1 MSAPL
6 RILICEDETLIRL
19 DLRALVEGAGFVVAG
34 EARDG
39 AEAVAQAAATEPD
52 LILMDVKMPELDGIS
67 AARQI
72 LAERPVPIVM
82 VTAFSDQELVR
93 SAAEAGAFGYL
104 VKPFRG
110 DDLLP
115 AIETARARHDEL
127 EELRRRG
134 DSLATALE
142 TRKVIDRA
150 KGLLMTHHGIPEQ
163 EAYARLRTASQNTGK
178 PIRQLAEALIATLD
192 EGMR

>member
-1 MSAPL
+1 MNAPL

-19 DLRALVEGAGFVVAG
+19 DLRALVEAAGFVVAG

-39 AEAVAQAAATEPD
+39 IEAVAQAAATEPD

-72 LAERPVPIVM
+72 IAARPVPIVM
-82 VTAFSDQELVR
+82 VTAFADGELVR

-110 DDLLP
+110 DHLMP
-115 AIETARARHDEL
+115 AIETARARHEEL
-127 EELRRRG
+127 AELRRRG
-134 DSLATALE
+134 ESLAEALE
-142 TRKVIDRA
+142 TRKLIDRA
-150 KGLLMTHHGIPEQ
+150 KGLLMTHHGIAEP

-192 EGMR
+192 EGTR

>member
-19 DLRALVEGAGFVVAG
+19 DLRALVEAAGFVVAG

-52 LILMDVKMPELDGIS
+52 LILMDVKMPELDGIG

-150 KGLLMTHHGIPEQ
+150 KGLLMTHHGIPER

-178 PIRQLAEALIATLD
+178 PIRQLAEVLIATLD
-192 EGMR
+192 EGTR

>member
-19 DLRALVEGAGFVVAG
+19 DLRALVEAAGFVVAG

-192 EGMR
+192 EGTR

>member
-19 DLRALVEGAGFVVAG
+19 DLRALVEAAGFVVAG

-67 AARQI
+67 AARRI

-82 VTAFSDQELVR
+82 VTAFSDQGLVR

-178 PIRQLAEALIATLD
+178 PIRQLAEALIATLG
-192 EGMR
+192 EGTR

>member
-19 DLRALVEGAGFVVAG
+19 DLRALVEAAGFVVAG

-82 VTAFSDQELVR
+82 VTAFSDQGLVR

-178 PIRQLAEALIATLD
+178 PIRQLAEALIATLG
-192 EGMR
+192 EGTR